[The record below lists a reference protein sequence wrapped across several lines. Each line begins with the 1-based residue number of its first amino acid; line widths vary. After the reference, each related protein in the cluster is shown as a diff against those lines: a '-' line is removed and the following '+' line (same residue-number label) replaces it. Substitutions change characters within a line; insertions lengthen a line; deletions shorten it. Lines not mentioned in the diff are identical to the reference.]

1 MVSSCAS
8 DHPSKKRRQSSEQDT
23 VAVKHPDIDELVK
36 AMSGMRTRTSACRRL
51 RDIADLESQRDFV
64 VTAGA
69 PAAALRLLGG
79 PKAASSAA
87 AQLLE
92 TLVTSAEGSFPK
104 TLRKNMQLEAI
115 ALEGIAI
122 RFEAIAI
129 SLEAIAEAAA
139 DAGIDKT
146 GRSSAVAVLATL
158 LFTSPQLAASSA
170 FVIHPAITL
179 LRAPDIPRGRECAA
193 KILASLAGVEAHATT
208 MVDSGAVLD
217 LAAALSG
224 PEQRW
229 AALALRQLARG
240 VEARKAVIPVHAAL
254 VELLK
259 LEITPAARVA
269 ATEALGF
276 LAEDE
281 EMRLHLR
288 REAAVFLRGLS
299 SQDPYCQEAASR
311 VLLRLLLNSGESSE
325 YDEDFAQAL
334 ADQAALRALP
344 TGPAFLQHLQ
354 ATSGNEEKRI

>member
-1 MVSSCAS
+1 M
-8 DHPSKKRRQSSEQDT
+8 
-23 VAVKHPDIDELVK
+23 
-36 AMSGMRTRTSACRRL
+36 
-51 RDIADLESQRDFV
+51 
-64 VTAGA
+64 
-69 PAAALRLLGG
+69 
-79 PKAASSAA
+79 
-87 AQLLE
+87 
-92 TLVTSAEGSFPK
+92 
-104 TLRKNMQLEAI
+104 
-115 ALEGIAI
+115 
-122 RFEAIAI
+122 AI
-129 SLEAIAEAAA
+129 SLEAIPISLEAAA

-179 LRAPDIPRGRECAA
+179 LRRVELLRLGHVSLSLCILYSISQNHQKAPDIPRGRECAA

>member
-92 TLVTSAEGSFPK
+92 TLVTSAEVRRTCSAFG
-104 TLRKNMQLEAI
+104 
-115 ALEGIAI
+115 GI
-122 RFEAIAI
+122 
-129 SLEAIAEAAA
+129 SKLLAEAAA

-354 ATSGNEEKRI
+354 ATSGNEEKRIEAGRTRRGPLGSPSHAACD

>member
-1 MVSSCAS
+1 MAI
-8 DHPSKKRRQSSEQDT
+8 SSE
-23 VAVKHPDIDELVK
+23 
-36 AMSGMRTRTSACRRL
+36 
-51 RDIADLESQRDFV
+51 
-64 VTAGA
+64 
-69 PAAALRLLGG
+69 
-79 PKAASSAA
+79 
-87 AQLLE
+87 
-92 TLVTSAEGSFPK
+92 
-104 TLRKNMQLEAI
+104 AI
-115 ALEGIAI
+115 P
-122 RFEAIAI
+122 I
-129 SLEAIAEAAA
+129 SLEAAA

-240 VEARKAVIPVHAAL
+240 AEARKAVIPVHAAL

-354 ATSGNEEKRI
+354 ATSGNEEKRIEAGRTRRGPLGSPSHAACD